1 MQEENE
7 LIKAAQSVLEESSA
21 PVVEECSAIPS
32 ELTQPS
38 QVIAEA
44 KKSLQP
50 INSAELVENDG
61 YNMVSIYEPPPPPS
75 NVSQFQKFGDLPTD
89 LREGE
94 GINTVEIKKLN
105 LAVAVEALERAATA
119 HENFPSPDA
128 GFAVANLS
136 DQVLKLTKDLERSQD
151 PQKIL
156 DDLMDNALSRLTQE
170 IVQDLASE
178 MKKLL
183 AETSTMVKIDKLEA
197 FEMSFKTAVNRMGPA
212 MKERLDVALT
222 RISKVLNI
230 KEKAEDRDR
239 HRPGSPRGM
248 RR

>member
-1 MQEENE
+1 MQDENE

-21 PVVEECSAIPS
+21 PAVEECSAIPS
-32 ELTQPS
+32 ELTQSPS
-38 QVIAEA
+38 EVIAEA

-50 INSAELVENDG
+50 INSAELVEHDG
-61 YNMVSIYEPPPPPS
+61 YNMVSVYEPPPPPS
-75 NVSQFQKFGDLPTD
+75 NVSQFQKFGDIPTE

-94 GINTVEIKKLN
+94 GINTVEVKKLN
-105 LAVAVEALERAATA
+105 LAVALEALERAATA

-136 DQVLKLTKDLERSQD
+136 DQVLKLTKELERSQD

-183 AETSTMVKIDKLEA
+183 AETSTMVKIDKQEA
-197 FEMSFKTAVNRMGPA
+197 FDMSFKTAVNRMGPA
-212 MKERLDVALT
+212 MKERLDVAVT

-239 HRPGSPRGM
+239 RPGGPRGM